1 MCSYGVLSTI
11 VKIAILKIILVTD
24 NLVYSE
30 AVDLQK
36 QSTKS
41 GMFHSGFCLE
51 HLLSLEHCS
60 QVLILRLVDGMHN
73 AEP

>member
-24 NLVYSE
+24 TLVYSE

-41 GMFHSGFCLE
+41 RMFHSGFCLE

-60 QVLILRLVDGMHN
+60 SGVN
-73 AEP
+73 T

>member
-30 AVDLQK
+30 AVFKAQDVPLWFLLGTRLKFGALQF
-36 QSTKS
+36 
-41 GMFHSGFCLE
+41 GC
-51 HLLSLEHCS
+51 
-60 QVLILRLVDGMHN
+60 
-73 AEP
+73 